1 MSSCHSDW
9 EGAILDE
16 ITVKDVS
23 GFGGNR
29 TYKITRVCKSNKDI
43 AGEVAFHVVGKNNN
57 SMNQPGILEAQTSAT
72 IAFANAGLCPK
83 RLAQKRDEFF
93 IDQWLPN
100 SKNLDRSVLD
110 VALATK
116 MGCLLGK
123 IHQIDPK
130 WYLSHY
136 ERLLKTYPGLASV
149 PKGSSIWY
157 LIGRNWPLLFKVD
170 HAASMGTW
178 MRKIL
183 KKQILDLEIKPITT
197 AGKRIVTTHG
207 DFDQGNVIESQEG
220 ILNAIDFEQTHV
232 SFAIQDISY
241 FFNSLPCVSNIELKL
256 AFCSAYLAEIGYP
269 HEASDVFDLALD
281 AERCALSSGFMSPI
295 IEAFIEKE
303 SLSLND
309 VEELQRLKCFA
320 DATLRDK
327 ELAHEVL
334 KRGMSHCMPFL
345 CTGNGYDVGSLV
357 SVGDLSLDESEEAE
371 KSRYQFLI
379 NGDGTIMPKNAPSWK
394 GLVLGANLNGEVVL
408 TNHCDTERRLEL
420 SSTIMKS
427 VFVTGYSIPK
437 SKPFPLLIKSGTHSG
452 RAITRSRLTGT
463 WYGNRWFRM
472 TVGDSNNAVSI
483 HFENDGAMR
492 FADHPDQAF
501 NCEHKKYTAGT
512 NVTSYQYHDS
522 DHQKFVRN
530 TDNTISP
537 IKNCDMILALEGDCL
552 QLQPRKSVHGQDL
565 LIFDLPECI
574 PIQSLLPKGP
584 IDICEKD
591 DPVENTI
598 SSILL
603 LNNPKNKGI
612 NIQSLILDEE
622 SEKYLGSQKS
632 SRNLSHKKLVIVNY
646 EDAAEAMIDSDK
658 NYITM
663 VFQNNE
669 HRTAQSFKSEINLMR
684 VGCWN

>member
-1 MSSCHSDW
+1 
-9 EGAILDE
+9 
-16 ITVKDVS
+16 
-23 GFGGNR
+23 
-29 TYKITRVCKSNKDI
+29 
-43 AGEVAFHVVGKNNN
+43 
-57 SMNQPGILEAQTSAT
+57 MNQPGILEAQTSAT

-83 RLAQKRDEFF
+83 RLAQKGDEFF
-93 IDQWLPN
+93 IDEWLQN
-100 SKNLDRSVLD
+100 SKNLERSVLD
-110 VALATK
+110 VDLATK

-130 WYLSHY
+130 WYLPHY
-136 ERLLKTYPGLASV
+136 KSLLEAYPGLIDV

-170 HAASMGTW
+170 YAASMDVW
-178 MRKIL
+178 MSKIL
-183 KKQILDLEIKPITT
+183 EKQFLDLEIKPVTT

-269 HEASDVFDLALD
+269 HEESDVFDLALD

-303 SLSLND
+303 LLSFSD
-309 VEELQRLKCFA
+309 VEELQRLKLFA

-327 ELAHEVL
+327 DLAHEVL

-345 CTGNGYDVGSLV
+345 CIGNGYDVGSLV
-357 SVGDLSLDESEEAE
+357 SVGDLSLDESEEAR

-394 GLVLGANLNGEVVL
+394 GLVLGANLSGEIIL

-427 VFVTGYSIPK
+427 IFVTGYSIPK
-437 SKPFPLLIKSGTHSG
+437 SKPFPLLIKSGTYSG

-463 WYGNRWFRM
+463 WYGNRWFRL
-472 TVGDSNNAVSI
+472 TVGHSNNAVSI

-492 FADHPDQAF
+492 FADHPEQAF
-501 NCEHKKYTAGT
+501 NCEHKKYTPGT

-537 IKNCDMILALEGDCL
+537 INNCDMILALEGDCL
-552 QLQPRKSVHGQDL
+552 QLQPRKSIHDQDL
-565 LIFDLPECI
+565 LIFDLPQWI
-574 PIQSLLPKGP
+574 PIQSLLPESA
-584 IDICEKD
+584 IDIREKD

-598 SSILL
+598 SCTLL
-603 LNNPKNKGI
+603 LDNPKNKGI

-632 SRNLSHKKLVIVNY
+632 SRNLSQKKLVLVNY
-646 EDAAEAMIDSDK
+646 EDAAEVIIDSKK
-658 NYITM
+658 NHIKIVY
-663 VFQNNE
+663 QNNE
-669 HRTAQSFKSEINLMR
+669 PRTDQSFKSEINLMR